1 MENNGIEAVQ
11 NNDKE
16 MYKKV
21 CGTCK
26 FVFFLLLF
34 CLLDLLILLP
44 FSLPSPFII
53 ATVSFEACSVLG
65 HFFFTYDVFSKKT
78 LTSCNGQKKNHVVI
92 MLISGQARDLIKN
105 FFVGRL
111 LCRCARVIRILCT
124 SMKTLRECLV
134 EVILS

>member
-1 MENNGIEAVQ
+1 MAL
-11 NNDKE
+11 KPCKTTT
-16 MYKKV
+16 KK
-21 CGTCK
+21 CTKRCAEPANLS
-26 FVFFLLLF
+26 FFLLLF